1 MGRLRLGDQIT
12 CPREGCDAQAT
23 VQRGSKPTGGR
34 FGDWN
39 IMCDDGH
46 RSWEPEEQRQ
56 DSQPAA

>member
-1 MGRLRLGDQIT
+1 MGRLGLDDQIT

-23 VQRGSKPTGGR
+23 ARRGTKSTGGR

-39 IMCDDGH
+39 IICDDGH

-56 DSQPAA
+56 DSQPVA